1 KRRKGRKMNGTI
13 TTKNLVVNAPT
24 IIYEFGVATY
34 FRCIVGVVFSR
45 RDVTFLEMAVRLK
58 HER

>member
-1 KRRKGRKMNGTI
+1 MNGTI

-58 HER
+58 NER